1 LSAEKSHP
9 TEIFYM
15 KMRLVNFN
23 GTKATEE
30 ELKLNPDNRGFLY
43 GDGIFETLKVSGGK
57 LIFWESHWERL
68 NKGLSVLKLVLPER
82 YDQSWFENTI
92 SDLTQEVKLETS
104 RVKIIVWRKPG
115 GLFTPISREADFL
128 ITVSEFKSSVAFKD
142 RVIFSQDVKADF
154 SLISSYKTLS
164 SLKYIIAGLEIKE
177 KQVDDV
183 VIFDKEGH
191 VSECLTSNIFWIKN
205 EVIYTPDI
213 LCGLVDGVFRKNLL
227 MTAVKAGLEV
237 RTGFYRADKLMD
249 ADFVFTTNIAGP
261 SIVLQ
266 INKQEFSNYSPI
278 YNRLM
283 QEIL

>member
-1 LSAEKSHP
+1 
-9 TEIFYM
+9 M